1 MDIYTR
7 NAWFKELKEITSPF
21 LLYFQKNKEA
31 NKMTKT
37 KWSRKQKTY
46 VAVGVLVGVGFVLG
60 RRYQKK
66 IDLNALKSMVT
77 LTRTATPMFP
87 DIMPISEIK
96 EVLKTVEG
104 AKFADALIT
113 TVNGVSELIIRV

>member
-1 MDIYTR
+1 
-7 NAWFKELKEITSPF
+7 
-21 LLYFQKNKEA
+21 
-31 NKMTKT
+31 MTKN

-46 VAVGVLVGVGFVLG
+46 AAVGVLVGIGFILG
-60 RRYQKK
+60 RRYQKN
-66 IDLNALKSMVT
+66 IDLKALKNVVT

-104 AKFADALIT
+104 AKFADALVT